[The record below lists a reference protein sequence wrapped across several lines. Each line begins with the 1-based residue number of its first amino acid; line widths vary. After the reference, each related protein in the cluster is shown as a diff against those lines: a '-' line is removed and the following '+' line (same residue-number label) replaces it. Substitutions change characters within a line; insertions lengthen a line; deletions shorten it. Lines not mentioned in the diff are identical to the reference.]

1 MTTSTFIAACIQNS
15 ATSDVDHNI
24 DVASRL
30 IRQAAKDGATFI
42 ATAEYFSGL
51 TTQNGLF
58 MPAAFVEEG
67 HPVLTAFSA
76 LAAEL
81 ECWLLLGSIGVLT
94 ADGRIN
100 NRSCMIGPDGQLVAS
115 YDKIHL
121 FDVDLNGV
129 AYRESATIAAGDQTV
144 IAETPFANIGL
155 SICYDLRFGAL
166 YRSLAQ
172 QGADI
177 LATPAAFTK
186 VTGEA
191 HWHVLQRARAIEN
204 GAFVIAPCQYGE
216 IEGGG
221 ACYGHSLIVDPWG
234 AVLADGSEGEGVV
247 MAEIDMAKVQEARG
261 RIPSLT
267 HDVDFS
273 M

>member
-15 ATSDVDHNI
+15 ATSDVGHNI
-24 DVASRL
+24 EVASRL
-30 IRQAAKDGATFI
+30 IRQAAKEGAHFI

-51 TTQNGLF
+51 TTKDGLF
-58 MPAAFVEEG
+58 LPVAFPEVDN
-67 HPVLTAFSA
+67 PVLNAFCA
-76 LAAEL
+76 LAREL
-81 ECWLLLGSIGVLT
+81 EVWLLLGSLGIKRD
-94 ADGRIN
+94 DGSIN
-100 NRSCMIGPDGQLVAS
+100 NRSYMIDTNGLIVS
-115 YDKIHL
+115 RYNKIHL
-121 FDVDLNGV
+121 FDVNLNGV
-129 AYRESATIAAGDQTV
+129 AYRESKTIAGGEDAV
-144 IAETPFANIGL
+144 VVETPFANIGL

-172 QGADI
+172 QGANV

-221 ACYGHSLIVDPWG
+221 ECFGHSMIVDPWG
-234 AVLADGSEGEGVV
+234 EVLADGGEGEGVV
-247 MAEIDMAKVQEARG
+247 MAEIDMAKVQEARN
-261 RIPSLT
+261 RVPSLT

-273 M
+273 

>member
-1 MTTSTFIAACIQNS
+1 MSSSTFIAACIQNS
-15 ATSDVDHNI
+15 ATSNVDHNI

-51 TTQNGLF
+51 TTKDGLF
-58 MPAAFVEEG
+58 LPVAFPEANN
-67 HPVLTAFSA
+67 PVLRAFCA
-76 LAAEL
+76 LAKEL
-81 ECWLLLGSIGVLT
+81 NVWLLLGSLGIKRD
-94 ADGRIN
+94 DGSIN
-100 NRSCMIGPDGQLVAS
+100 NRSYMIDANGLIISRYNKV
-115 YDKIHL
+115 HL
-121 FDVDLNGV
+121 FDVNLNGV
-129 AYRESATIAAGDQTV
+129 AYRESATIAAGDTAV
-144 IAETPFANIGL
+144 VVKTPFANIGL

-166 YRSLAQ
+166 YRSLAHK
-172 QGADI
+172 GADI

-221 ACYGHSLIVDPWG
+221 QCFGHSMIVDPWG
-234 AVLADGSEGEGVV
+234 VVLADGGEGEGIV

-273 M
+273 

>member
-1 MTTSTFIAACIQNS
+1 MSTPTFIAACIQNS

-30 IRQAAKDGATFI
+30 IRQAAKNGARFI

-51 TTQNGLF
+51 TTKDGLF
-58 MPAAFVEEG
+58 QPAAFVEDN
-67 HPVLTAFSA
+67 HPVLKAFSA

-81 ECWLLLGSIGVLT
+81 KCWLLLGSIGVLT

-100 NRSCMIGPDGQLVAS
+100 NRSCMIGADGQLTAS
-115 YDKIHL
+115 YNKVHL
-121 FDVDLNGV
+121 FDVNLNGV
-129 AYRESATIAAGDQTV
+129 AYRESATIAAGDKAV
-144 IAETPFANIGL
+144 VVKTPFANVGL

-204 GAFVIAPCQYGE
+204 GAFVIAPCQYGK

-221 ACYGHSLIVDPWG
+221 ECFGHSMIVDPWG
-234 AVLADGSEGEGVV
+234 EVLADGGEGEGVV
-247 MAEIDMAKVQEARG
+247 MAEIDMAKAQEARG

-273 M
+273 

>member
-30 IRQAAKDGATFI
+30 IRQAAKDGASFI

-51 TTQNGLF
+51 TTKDGLF
-58 MPAAFVEEG
+58 L
-67 HPVLTAFSA
+67 PVAFSEVGNLVLKA
-76 LAAEL
+76 FSSLAKEL
-81 ECWLLLGSIGVLT
+81 NVWLLLGSLGIKRD
-94 ADGRIN
+94 DGTIN
-100 NRSCMIGPDGQLVAS
+100 NRSYMIDNNGKIVSQ

-121 FDVDLNGV
+121 FDVNLNGV
-129 AYRESATIAAGDQTV
+129 SYRESKTIAGGVEAV
-144 IAETPFANIGL
+144 LVETPFANIGL

-234 AVLADGSEGEGVV
+234 AVLADGGEGEGVIL
-247 MAEIDMAKVQEARG
+247 AEIDMAKVQEARS

-273 M
+273 